1 MSILAVF
8 KRIFK
13 EMIRDK
19 RTLAMM
25 FIAPLLMLGLMYFLF
40 QSGSDSTAD
49 LAVHNVPNEVVKA
62 IDNKQ
67 VKIHRVNVN
76 QSAKEVIRQ
85 NHYAGYLT
93 TNGDQLV
100 MTYENADQTQ
110 AGILKQS
117 IQGGAAKLK
126 IKQLAN
132 VTKQQAAALKQA
144 QKQLQTL
151 SAQLPQTNANQ
162 STNSSQTKESSTTI
176 KAPNNYTIKAHYLYA
191 NGDASFFVTMLP
203 IFVGFVVFFFVFMI
217 SGISLLGE
225 RNSGTLSRL
234 LATPI
239 KRSDIIYGYLGGYGL
254 FAILQTIIVV
264 LFCVWA
270 LQVQILG
277 SLWLVMALC
286 ILIAL
291 VALAMGLFISSFAAS
306 EFQMMQFIPLL
317 VIPQVFFSGIV
328 PVSSM
333 DNWLQVIAHFMPL
346 YYGASALTDVI
357 QRQATLIDIWEP
369 VTVLIG
375 ILIFF
380 VIVNIFSMRKYRKV

>member
-1 MSILAVF
+1 MRILAVF
-8 KRIFK
+8 ERIIK

-25 FIAPLLMLGLMYFLF
+25 FIAPLLMLGLMYFVF

-49 LAVHNVPNEVVKA
+49 LAVHNVSSEVVKA
-62 IDNKQ
+62 IDNKKVQ
-67 VKIHRVNVN
+67 IHQIKNN
-76 QSAKEVIRQ
+76 QSATQIIRQ

-93 TNGDQLV
+93 TKDNQLI

-117 IQGGAAKLK
+117 IQTGTVKLK
-126 IKQLAN
+126 IQQLVSVTHKQT
-132 VTKQQAAALKQA
+132 VALKQA
-144 QKQLQTL
+144 QQQLKTL
-151 SAQLPQTNANQ
+151 SAQLPQTTAN
-162 STNSSQTKESSTTI
+162 SKAHKVKTNPQKQKPS
-176 KAPNNYTIKAHYLYA
+176 NYTVKSKYLYA

-239 KRSDIIYGYLGGYGL
+239 YRSEIIYGYLGGYGL
-254 FAILQTIIVV
+254 FAILQTIIVI

-277 SLWLVMALC
+277 SLWLVLAIC

-328 PVSSM
+328 PVASM
-333 DNWLQVIAHFMPL
+333 DHWLQVVAHFMPL

-357 QRQATLIDIWEP
+357 QRQATLGDIWQP

-380 VIVNIFSMRKYRKV
+380 VIINIFSMRKYRKV

>member
-1 MSILAVF
+1 M
-8 KRIFK
+8 
-13 EMIRDK
+13 
-19 RTLAMM
+19 
-25 FIAPLLMLGLMYFLF
+25 
-40 QSGSDSTAD
+40 
-49 LAVHNVPNEVVKA
+49 
-62 IDNKQ
+62 
-67 VKIHRVNVN
+67 
-76 QSAKEVIRQ
+76 
-85 NHYAGYLT
+85 
-93 TNGDQLV
+93 
-100 MTYENADQTQ
+100 
-110 AGILKQS
+110 
-117 IQGGAAKLK
+117 
-126 IKQLAN
+126 
-132 VTKQQAAALKQA
+132 TKQQASALKQA

-151 SAQLPQTNANQ
+151 SARLPQTSANQ
-162 STNSSQTKESSTTI
+162 SANSSQTQRSTSNL
-176 KAPNNYTIKAHYLYA
+176 KAPPTNYTTKSHYLYA
-191 NGDASFFVTMLP
+191 NGNASFFVTMLP
-203 IFVGFVVFFFVFMI
+203 IFVGFIVFFFVFMI

-291 VALAMGLFISSFAAS
+291 VALAMGGLFISSFAAS